1 MRYFLG
7 LGSNLGPRLENLR
20 AAVQAMEEL
29 GIRVLRTSPVYETAP
44 WGVTNQPDFLNA
56 VVEAVSDFGPRDL
69 LGRLKECEERL
80 GRRKRGK
87 WREREID
94 LDILLKEGPP
104 VRLQNL
110 VIPHPELVYRD
121 FVLVPLLSL
130 EPKLQH
136 PVTGI
141 PLKSYLSGTGNGVRK
156 IEGTL
161 KSC

>member
-7 LGSNLGPRLENLR
+7 LGSNLGSRLENLR
-20 AAVQAMEEL
+20 AAVQTMEKL

-44 WGVTNQPDFLNA
+44 WGVTDQPDFLNA
-56 VVEAVSDFGPRDL
+56 VVEAASNLEPRDL
-69 LGRLKECEERL
+69 LGRLQECEKRL

-94 LDILLKEGPP
+94 LDILLKEGTS
-104 VRLQNL
+104 VHLRNL

-121 FVLVPLLSL
+121 FVLVPLLAL
-130 EPKLQH
+130 EPELQH

-141 PLKSYLSGTGNGVRK
+141 PLNRYLSDAGNGVRK

-161 KSC
+161 EPC